1 MAPTMAATTSA
12 HSGFDL
18 PTAIGFTSDSTT
30 TGVHEL
36 SIGTPTS
43 TSNSLSTSINTIF
56 AGTTTHNSATAL
68 PAPHWVAGRTSFRNL
83 SVWAYLALGV
93 IIVALVLVLGYTFYS
108 CCKTATRVETGDD
121 ETYGKAENDGG
132 KDGGEDG
139 EKVVGCH
146 ENGNQYGVVVNVG
159 RPAGI
164 GPRADGTERT
174 SSLSVSAC
182 NSYPRRVVRRSD
194 FAGMD

>member
-1 MAPTMAATTSA
+1 MAAMTNA
-12 HSGFDL
+12 HSRFDL
-18 PTAIGFTSDSTT
+18 PMAIGFTSDSTT

-43 TSNSLSTSINTIF
+43 TSNSISTSINTII
-56 AGTTTHNSATAL
+56 AGTTTHNSTTAL
-68 PAPHWVAGRTSFRNL
+68 PTPHWVASRTSFHNL
-83 SVWAYLALGV
+83 SVWAYLALGLITV
-93 IIVALVLVLGYTFYS
+93 TLVMVLGYTFYS
-108 CCKTATRVETGDD
+108 CCKTATRVETSDD
-121 ETYGKAENDGG
+121 ETYGRAENDGG
-132 KDGGEDG
+132 EEGEEDG
-139 EKVVGCH
+139 ENVVGCH
-146 ENGNQYGVVVNVG
+146 ANGNQYGVVVNVG

-182 NSYPRRVVRRSD
+182 NSYPRCMVQCSD